1 MATVQRLSSLSA
13 PARPELETVA
23 ARFWRLVRLEVELA
37 LAETHQVLR
46 QILIAVAV
54 AVPAAIAL
62 VASLVLLIASGVAP
76 LVDAPWRHLAIAG
89 GGVAVASLA
98 CLFWSLWRLRHLDWP
113 RQTLTS
119 FEENRQWLGAQLRSR
134 LTLR

>member
-1 MATVQRLSSLSA
+1 MATVQRLSPLSA
-13 PARPELETVA
+13 PARQELETVA

-37 LAETHQVLR
+37 LAETHQVLH

-54 AVPAAIAL
+54 AVPAAVAL
-62 VASLVLLIASGVAP
+62 VASLVVLLASGVAP
-76 LVDAPWRHLAIAG
+76 FVNAPWQHLAIAG
-89 GGVAVASLA
+89 SGVAVVSMT
-98 CLFWSLWRLRHLDWP
+98 CLFWSLWRLRHLEWP